1 MEQKNFKIL
10 NETGLHARPAALFVQ
25 LCNKFKSEVTVRKN
39 QSAINAKSIIGIL
52 ALGVAYGDEI
62 QVEIEG
68 PDAIDAMKAISEFLE
83 VKIIEKK

>member
-68 PDAIDAMKAISEFLE
+68 PDAIEAMKSISEFLE
-83 VKIIEKK
+83 IKIIEKK